1 MHMQDDWW
9 NLLAGV
15 TQQMVADVAL
25 GVSLMGVVLYAIVPA
40 IMALMGWL

>member
-1 MHMQDDWW
+1 MQDNWYD
-9 NLLAGV
+9 LLAGV
-15 TQQMVADVAL
+15 TPQMVADVAL

>member
-1 MHMQDDWW
+1 MQSNWW

-15 TQQMVADVAL
+15 TSQMVADVAL
-25 GVSLMGVVLYAIVPA
+25 GVALMGVVLYAVIPA